1 MKKRCF
7 KKVIFIM
14 QFTKEAQKANFWSRI
29 HFSFF
34 RKRCSLCLQTFLSYR
49 ILILGDSKHVGTPC
63 TIFRDL
69 VLRNKIKG
77 NTAPYVLPYSKTQ
90 KMLERGLL
98 NALKKKQMCK
108 NEILHTFLAT
118 NTKV

>member
-1 MKKRCF
+1 MLQKSHFHFAVHKRGSKSKF
-7 KKVIFIM
+7 LEQNTF
-14 QFTKEAQKANFWSRI
+14 FR
-29 HFSFF
+29 FF

-90 KMLERGLL
+90 KMVERGLL

>member
-1 MKKRCF
+1 MKINSS
-7 KKVIFIM
+7 IFGL
-14 QFTKEAQKANFWSRI
+14 NPRI
-29 HFSFF
+29 FGFHRSV
-34 RKRCSLCLQTFLSYR
+34 
-49 ILILGDSKHVGTPC
+49 DSKHVGTPC

-90 KMLERGLL
+90 KMVERGLL

>member
-1 MKKRCF
+1 MLQSSQKTLKKQFFGAEYIFFTFF
-7 KKVIFIM
+7 K
-14 QFTKEAQKANFWSRI
+14 Q
-29 HFSFF
+29 
-34 RKRCSLCLQTFLSYR
+34 CSLCSQTSLCFR
-49 ILILGDSKHVGTPC
+49 TLILGDSKHVGTPC

-90 KMLERGLL
+90 KMVERGLL